1 MLCRFWHAPLLTTY
15 PPLLY
20 AAAVTPQA
28 PHHSRAS
35 WMKFYRRHKH
45 ELNHTEEDEPL
56 PQPPEK
62 KMRYSRADD
71 ILLAKFFYTKPE
83 GTSDKIFQAF
93 GRVVS
98 VRFALV
104 HVSPFF
110 ACLRPLRACVLW
122 VGLGAAG
129 LAGREDR
136 VADRSF
142 VFRFCVCMCATRRC
156 APPRPALPASIR
168 TIRGRGGKSTTGST
182 RRRST
187 TSSSASRTVRSSKT
201 RRPRASSRRDKLVVV
216 GWVR

>member
-1 MLCRFWHAPLLTTY
+1 
-15 PPLLY
+15 
-20 AAAVTPQA
+20 
-28 PHHSRAS
+28 
-35 WMKFYRRHKH
+35 MKFYRRHKH

-110 ACLRPLRACVLW
+110 ACLRPLRALGW
-122 VGLGAAG
+122 VGG
-129 LAGREDR
+129 
-136 VADRSF
+136 
-142 VFRFCVCMCATRRC
+142 CWPRR
-156 APPRPALPASIR
+156 ARGPRR
-168 TIRGRGGKSTTGST
+168 
-182 RRRST
+182 
-187 TSSSASRTVRSSKT
+187 
-201 RRPRASSRRDKLVVV
+201 
-216 GWVR
+216 

>member
-1 MLCRFWHAPLLTTY
+1 
-15 PPLLY
+15 
-20 AAAVTPQA
+20 
-28 PHHSRAS
+28 
-35 WMKFYRRHKH
+35 MKFYRRHKH

-110 ACLRPLRACVLW
+110 ACLRPFRALGW
-122 VGLGAAG
+122 VGG
-129 LAGREDR
+129 
-136 VADRSF
+136 
-142 VFRFCVCMCATRRC
+142 CWPRR
-156 APPRPALPASIR
+156 ARGPRR
-168 TIRGRGGKSTTGST
+168 
-182 RRRST
+182 
-187 TSSSASRTVRSSKT
+187 
-201 RRPRASSRRDKLVVV
+201 
-216 GWVR
+216 